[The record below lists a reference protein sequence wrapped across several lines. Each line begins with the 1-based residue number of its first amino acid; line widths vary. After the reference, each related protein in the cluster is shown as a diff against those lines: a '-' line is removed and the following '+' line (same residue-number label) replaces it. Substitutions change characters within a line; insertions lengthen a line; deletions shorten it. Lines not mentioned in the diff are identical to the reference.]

1 MKKLF
6 IIVLAAVLAVPAYSQ
21 FGIKAGASTTS
32 ISMDDAVTLTGQSGD
47 YTIEAIK
54 GAKFGYHLGIFY
66 RLGNKVYIQPEI
78 LFASTEN
85 AYSVDEPG
93 ANAPIE
99 VLQKMNNLSIPVMV
113 GFKLGPL
120 RINGG
125 PAAALAL
132 SSPKELVDDPNL
144 KDLYSKTSFGYQA
157 GVGIDL
163 LKFLTFDVRYEGSL
177 LKYKNQI
184 EDITGD
190 KIALDNRPNAFL
202 FSVGIKF

>member
-1 MKKLF
+1 MKKLL
-6 IIVLAAVLAVPAYSQ
+6 IIVLVAILAVPAYSQ
-21 FGIKAGASTTS
+21 FGIKAGVSTNS
-32 ISMDDAVTLTGQSGD
+32 ITMDDAVTLAGQDAD
-47 YTIEAIK
+47 YTVQAIK

-66 RLGNKVYIQPEI
+66 RLGNKIYIQPEI

-85 AYSVDEPG
+85 AYSVDESG
-93 ANAPIE
+93 TNAPIE

-132 SSPKELVDDPNL
+132 SSPKELIDDPDI

-157 GVGIDL
+157 GVGVDL
-163 LKFLTFDVRYEGSL
+163 LKFLTVDVRYEGSL
-177 LKYKNQI
+177 QKFKNQI
-184 EDITGD
+184 EDFTGET
-190 KIALDNRPNAFL
+190 IALDNRPNAFL
-202 FSVGIKF
+202 MSVGIKF